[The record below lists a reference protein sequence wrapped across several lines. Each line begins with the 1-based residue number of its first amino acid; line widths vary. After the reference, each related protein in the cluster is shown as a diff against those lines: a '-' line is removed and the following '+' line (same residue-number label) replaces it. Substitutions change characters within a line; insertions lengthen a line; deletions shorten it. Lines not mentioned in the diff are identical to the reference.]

1 MLAKEI
7 MTTEVITVGPEE
19 TVKEAAKILSENKI
33 SGLPVLDD
41 EGRLIGVVTE
51 QDLIVRNKKF
61 DFPEYIYFLDSI
73 IYLES
78 FNSFEED
85 FKKMIATTVEEVMSD
100 DVISVD
106 PETPIE
112 EIATLMSIENIN
124 RVPVVKDDQL
134 VGIISRADIVRV
146 MAE

>member
-7 MTTEVITVGPEE
+7 MTTEVITVGAEE

-41 EGRLIGVVTE
+41 EGQLIGIITE
-51 QDLIVRNKKF
+51 QDLIVRNKKLN
-61 DFPEYIYFLDSI
+61 FPEYIYFLDSI

-85 FKKMIATTVEEVMSD
+85 FKKMVGTKVKEVMSE

-112 EIATLMSIENIN
+112 EIATLMSVENIN
-124 RVPVVKDDQL
+124 RVPVVKGNEL